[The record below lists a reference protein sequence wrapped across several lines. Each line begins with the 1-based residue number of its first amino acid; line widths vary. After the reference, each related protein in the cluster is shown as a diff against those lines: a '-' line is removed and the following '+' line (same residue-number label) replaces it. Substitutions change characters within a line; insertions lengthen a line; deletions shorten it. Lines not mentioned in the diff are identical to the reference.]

1 MNGSKHYLL
10 NLNIITSHAK
20 ALYTNTFD
28 TIFKRIF
35 ILPFKIWAK
44 YWINS
49 TVKISNLSRYFK
61 YRLLIIIFN
70 MIQKDL
76 TTSYPLHGMYHSYPF
91 DTFHVT
97 SWHQLKYEY
106 FIRWPPLI
114 ALIIFIFYFSCHH
127 SDHQKN
133 SARKRLCHTW
143 DKEFITRVNITVFL

>member
-1 MNGSKHYLL
+1 MGQILNQFNSK
-10 NLNIITSHAK
+10 NIKPIAQ
-20 ALYTNTFD
+20 Y
-28 TIFKRIF
+28 I
-35 ILPFKIWAK
+35 
-44 YWINS
+44 
-49 TVKISNLSRYFK
+49 K
-61 YRLLIIIFN
+61 YRLLILIFN

-143 DKEFITRVNITVFL
+143 DKEFITRVNITVFLWRRVSLFDEMPSHIITHFQNITTNTLPSI